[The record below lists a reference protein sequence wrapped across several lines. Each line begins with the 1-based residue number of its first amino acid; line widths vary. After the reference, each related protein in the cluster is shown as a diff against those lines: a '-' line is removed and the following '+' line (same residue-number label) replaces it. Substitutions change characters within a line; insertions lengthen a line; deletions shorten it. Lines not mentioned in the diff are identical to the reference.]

1 MRHATVTGATL
12 VSGVFLF
19 LCLLLVAV
27 YVGITLAGGTD
38 LILPW
43 DW

>member
-1 MRHATVTGATL
+1 MRHAIITGAIL
-12 VSGVFLF
+12 VPSVFLF
-19 LCLLLVAV
+19 LCVLLVAA